1 MKKSLIILT
10 TLFAMTGS
18 AFAMMESENRTVK
31 VLKKQLFTN
40 KKEAAAINA
49 EMRLIQSDMDDM
61 LLYISIGDWAKLSKT
76 AKKLEENYILRSKGA
91 RTKIYTGELPKE
103 FLAID
108 KAFHQSAQFLRV
120 GANIKDSATVN
131 NNYLR
136 MVNTCVKCH
145 ANYAP
150 IRFDM
155 FKDYRPPAEVPKEHY
170 IPPKGVGKPW
180 R

>member
-1 MKKSLIILT
+1 MKKSLALLSLFVLSVT
-10 TLFAMTGS
+10 TY
-18 AFAMMESENRTVK
+18 AMMDGEVRTK
-31 VLKKQLFTN
+31 KILKKQLFTD
-40 KKEAAAINA
+40 KKEATLINE
-49 EMRLIQSDMDDM
+49 EMRVIQSKMDDM
-61 LLYISIGDWAKLSKT
+61 LLYISFGDWKKLSAT
-76 AKKLEENYILRSKGA
+76 AKELEGNFILRGKNA
-91 RTKIYTGELPKE
+91 RKTMYTGKLPKE
-103 FLAID
+103 FVEID

-155 FKDYRPPAEVPKEHY
+155 FKDYQPPET
-170 IPPKGVGKPW
+170 IPAKRYKPKGDW

>member
-1 MKKSLIILT
+1 MKFILT
-10 TLFAMTGS
+10 FSLVLSSILFADST
-18 AFAMMESENRTVK
+18 RTK
-31 VLKKQLFTN
+31 RVLKKQLFTD
-40 KKEAAAINA
+40 KKEAAAINVQ
-49 EMRLIQSDMDDM
+49 MRIIQSKMDDM
-61 LLYISIGDWAKLSKT
+61 LLYISIGDWKKLSKT
-76 AKKLEENYILRSKGA
+76 AQELEENYILRTKNA
-91 RTKIYTGELPKE
+91 RKAIYTGELPNE

-108 KAFHQSAQFLRV
+108 KAFHQSARYLRV

-136 MVNTCVKCH
+136 MVNTCVRCH

-155 FKDYRPPAEVPKEHY
+155 FKDYRPPTPVKKEHY
-170 IPPKGVGKPW
+170 QPPKNQGKAW

>member
-1 MKKSLIILT
+1 MKISIVILSAII
-10 TLFAMTGS
+10 MTACS
-18 AFAMMESENRTVK
+18 YAMMENDEVRTVK

-49 EMRLIQSDMDDM
+49 EMRIIQSKMDDM
-61 LLYISIGDWAKLSKT
+61 LLYISIGDWKKLSQT
-76 AKKLEENYILRSKGA
+76 AKNLEENYILRSKSA
-91 RTKIYTGELPKE
+91 RKSIYTGKLPKE

-131 NNYLR
+131 SNYLR
-136 MVNTCVKCH
+136 MVNTCVRCH

-155 FKDYRPPAEVPKEHY
+155 FKDYRPPTEVPKEHY
-170 IPPKGVGKPW
+170 IPPKNVGKPW

>member
-1 MKKSLIILT
+1 MKILSIVLFLISGS
-10 TLFAMTGS
+10 LFADSPT
-18 AFAMMESENRTVK
+18 RTKK
-31 VLKKQLFTN
+31 VLKKQLFTD

-49 EMRLIQSDMDDM
+49 EMRIIQSKMDDM
-61 LLYISIGDWAKLSKT
+61 LLHISVGDWKKLAAT
-76 AKKLEENYILRSKGA
+76 AKELEGNFILRTKGA
-91 RTKIYTGELPKE
+91 RKSIYTGELPKE
-103 FLAID
+103 FIAID
-108 KAFHQSAQFLRV
+108 TAFHQSAQYLRV

-136 MVNTCVKCH
+136 LVNTCVRCH

-155 FKDYRPPAEVPKEHY
+155 FKDYRPPEHIPKKRY
-170 IPPKGVGKPW
+170 YPPKNPGKPW